1 MDLTRREFIAASSA
15 VVASSSVSSLLP
27 SGSSS
32 LIVHEWGVATIPYGT
47 SHANLRTAGAKSI
60 GGVEQIPGLPEFV
73 ATWEA
78 TVKDAIE
85 DWKNNPVP
93 VSKPIVYFYSKEQT
107 QVSLTVKIPTGR
119 PSAWFPPA
127 DRYAPQPVYP
137 NPMKGGDQTSPDP
150 KTIVPKDGLLG
161 WDALILDPAAKEF
174 RDVKGWWKTARNV
187 DAVPVRRDK
196 EAEKF
201 LFYDGF
207 ADYAP
212 KAVVA
217 WNKDGT
223 VTVTND
229 SPEPFPAVIAIRV
242 KKGECAFATSKLA
255 KGASATLTLAKGA
268 PDLAASLAGLYKKE
282 ADALVEIW
290 TDEFFKTDGV
300 RVLIVLAREAYDR
313 LLPIEIK
320 PAPAELVRVLI
331 AHLECL
337 DDERIAKIHEWIG
350 ELGAADLDVRDK
362 ASAKL
367 KQLAPLAE
375 PMIREAADKATDADV
390 KGRLLD
396 LLPRKK

>member
-1 MDLTRREFIAASSA
+1 MHDLTRREFIAASAA
-15 VVASSSVSSLLP
+15 VAAIPMLA
-27 SGSSS
+27 GDD

-47 SHANLRTAGAKSI
+47 SYANLRTAGAKSL

-93 VSKPIVYFYSKEQT
+93 VSKPIVYFYSKQKRE
-107 QVSLTVKIPTGR
+107 VSLTVKIPTGR

-127 DRYAPQPVYP
+127 DRYAPEPDFTIPVP
-137 NPMKGGDQTSPDP
+137 QV
-150 KTIVPKDGLLG
+150 IVPKNGLLG
-161 WDALILDPAAKEF
+161 WDKLVLDPDAKEF
-174 RDVKGWWKTARNV
+174 RDAKGWWKTARNV
-187 DAVPVRRDK
+187 DAVPVRRAKD
-196 EAEKF
+196 AEKF

-207 ADYAP
+207 ADYTP
-212 KAVVA
+212 KADVA

-223 VTVTND
+223 VTIKND
-229 SPEPFPAVIAIRV
+229 STEAFPTVVAIRV
-242 KKGECAFATSKLA
+242 KKGDCSFATSKLA
-255 KGASATLTLAKGA
+255 KSASATLTLARGT
-268 PDLAASLAGLYKKE
+268 PDFASSLTGLYKKE

-300 RVLIVLAREAYDR
+300 RVLVVLAREAYDR

-320 PAPAELVRVLI
+320 PAPTELVRVLI

-337 DDERIAKIHEWIG
+337 DDERIAKINEWI
-350 ELGAADLDVRDK
+350 ADLASSEIEIRDK

-367 KQLAPLAE
+367 RQLGPLAE
-375 PMIREAADKATDADV
+375 PMIRQAAETATDADV

-396 LLPRKK
+396 LLAKKK